1 MDFFYDN
8 QIRRLILQT
17 IRMFGGFVVQT
28 GLGSDGTRQIRQVP
42 VRWGEPSRM
51 VAQIIRLNSENKM
64 LSTPFMS
71 VHITSINTSTE
82 RRQSPTLVRTDL
94 VDERTFD
101 HEEGKY
107 TGELGD
113 RFTVKRIMAVPYNF
127 TFQLDMWTSNQDQK
141 MQLMEQ
147 IMMLFNPSIDLQT
160 SDNPLDWTAIT
171 FVEMQD
177 AITWSSKT
185 VPFGTDEQ
193 IDVASM
199 QFLIPYWINPPAEV
213 TRRKAIETIIVN
225 MRSVAE
231 LPTDDSDYSWEQGDL
246 LAQTIITPGNHVISV
261 EGSEITLLGEGGVEL
276 DENGDVFS
284 WEDLLL
290 RFSDFVENS
299 SELIVK
305 RKFGDPDGVTG
316 KISFSTTPNILDWDI
331 NSTTLPEDT
340 LDPINA
346 IVNPMTTGPGVEL
359 PAAATGQRYLL
370 AEDIAED
377 IVDPTVPWGTIIAAI
392 NDIIEFDGAD
402 WFLAFDSSAATS
414 AEVITNTFTGK
425 QFRWNTTTFNWE
437 LAVDGQYKP
446 GTWKVISTPLILD
459 PEDCP

>member
-1 MDFFYDN
+1 MDFFYDE

-28 GLGSDGTRQIRQVP
+28 GLDSSGERQIRQVP

-51 VAQIIRLNSENKM
+51 VSQILRLNSENKM

-71 VHITSINTSTE
+71 VHITSVNMAPD
-82 RRQSPTLVRTDL
+82 RRQSQTLVRTDL
-94 VDERTFD
+94 VDEREFNF
-101 HEEGKY
+101 EEGKY

-113 RFTVKRIMAVPYNF
+113 RFTVKRIMPVPYNF
-127 TFQLDMWTSNQDQK
+127 TFQLDIWTSNQDQK
-141 MQLMEQ
+141 MQIMEQ

-171 FVEMQD
+171 FAEMQD

-213 TRRKAIETIIVN
+213 TKRKAIETIIKN

-231 LPTDDSDYSWEQGDL
+231 LPEDDSDYSWEQGDL
-246 LAQTIITPGNHVISV
+246 LAQIIITPGNHVISV
-261 EGSEITLLGEGGVEL
+261 EGNEITLLGEGGVEL

-284 WEDLLL
+284 WEALLL
-290 RFSDFVENS
+290 RFSDFVEDS
-299 SELIVK
+299 SQIIVK

-316 KISFSTTPNILDWDI
+316 KISFTAAPNILDWDI
-331 NSTTLPEDT
+331 NLATLPVDT
-340 LDPINA
+340 LDPIDA
-346 IVNPMTTGPGVEL
+346 IVNPMTAGPDVGL
-359 PAAATGQRYLL
+359 PTADTGQRYLL
-370 AEDIAED
+370 AEDIAS
-377 IVDPTVPWGTIIAAI
+377 PTVPWGTIIANV

-402 WFLAFDSSAATS
+402 WVVDFDSSAATS
-414 AEVITNTFTGK
+414 TEIITNTFTGK
-425 QFRWNTTTFNWE
+425 QFRWNTAEFDWE

-446 GTWKVISTPLILD
+446 GTWKVISIPLILD

>member
-1 MDFFYDN
+1 MDFFYDE

-51 VAQIIRLNSENKM
+51 VSQIIRLNSENKM

-71 VHITSINTSTE
+71 VHITAINMAPD
-82 RRQSPTLVRTDL
+82 RRQSQTLVRTDL
-94 VDERTFD
+94 VDERKFD
-101 HEEGKY
+101 FEEGKY
-107 TGELGD
+107 IPNELGD
-113 RFTVKRIMAVPYNF
+113 RFTVKRFMPVPYNF

-171 FVEMQD
+171 FAEMQD

-246 LAQTIITPGNHVISV
+246 LAQIIITPGNHVISV
-261 EGSEITLLGEGGVEL
+261 EGSEITLLGEGGVEF

-284 WEDLLL
+284 WEALLL
-290 RFSDFVENS
+290 RFADFVEDS

-316 KISFSTTPNILDWDI
+316 KISFSSSPNILDWDI
-331 NSTTLPEDT
+331 DPATLPEDT
-340 LDPINA
+340 LDPIDA
-346 IVNPMTTGPGVEL
+346 IVNPTTTGPGVGL
-359 PAAATGQRYLL
+359 PVAAAGQRYLL
-370 AEDIAED
+370 AEDIAS
-377 IVDPTVPWGTIIAAI
+377 PTAPWGTIIAI
-392 NDIIEFDGAD
+392 VNDIIEFDGTD
-402 WFLAFDSSAATS
+402 WFVAFESSAATS
-414 AEVITNTFTGK
+414 TEVITNTFTGK

-437 LAVDGQYKP
+437 LAIDGQYKP
-446 GTWKVISTPLILD
+446 GTWKVISIPLILD

>member
-1 MDFFYDN
+1 MDFFYDE

-28 GLGSDGTRQIRQVP
+28 GIGSDGTRQIRQVP

-51 VAQIIRLNSENKM
+51 VSQILRLNSENKM

-71 VHITSINTSTE
+71 VHITSINMAPD
-82 RRQSPTLVRTDL
+82 RRQSQTLVRTDL
-94 VDERTFD
+94 VDERKFD
-101 HEEGKY
+101 FEEGKY
-107 TGELGD
+107 IPNELGD
-113 RFTVKRIMAVPYNF
+113 RFTVKRIMPVPYNF

-171 FVEMQD
+171 FAEMQD

-213 TRRKAIETIIVN
+213 TRRKGIETIIVN
-225 MRSVAE
+225 IRAVAE
-231 LPTDDSDYSWEQGDL
+231 LPEDDSDFSWEQGDL
-246 LAQTIITPGNHVISV
+246 LAQIIITPGNHVISV

-276 DENGDVFS
+276 DEDGNVFS
-284 WEDLLL
+284 WEALLL
-290 RFSDFVENS
+290 RFADFVEDS
-299 SELIVK
+299 SEIIIK

-316 KISFSTTPNILDWDI
+316 KISFTAAPNILDWDI
-331 NSTTLPEDT
+331 NLDTLPVDT

-346 IVNPMTTGPGVEL
+346 IVNPMTAGPGVGL

-370 AEDIAED
+370 AEDIAS
-377 IVDPTVPWGTIIAAI
+377 PTVPWGTIIATV

-402 WFLAFDSSAATS
+402 WIVSFDSSAATS
-414 AEVITNTFTGK
+414 TEIITNTFTGK
-425 QFRWNTTTFNWE
+425 QFRWNTTTFDWE
-437 LAVDGQYKP
+437 PAVDGEYKP

-459 PEDCP
+459 PEDWV